1 MALPGGEDA
10 EIDPFHGHGGKAALR
25 IIIDMRIDG
34 HFPDPVP
41 GMPSSVAPVAGI
53 VAVFLKSP
61 GDLLQGVT
69 GGCLMPGS
77 ELENVIGGI
86 QAALLFRRQEGLI
99 RGSPVDIGNR
109 ILLELAEIPDRR
121 LSGIDAPRQEQQ
133 PGRISRMIS
142 SIGPNPFSLTNPSRV
157 FSAV

>member
-1 MALPGGEDA
+1 MTLPGGEDA

-25 IIIDMRIDG
+25 IVVDMRIDG

-41 GMPSSVAPVAGI
+41 GMPSSVAPVAR
-53 VAVFLKSP
+53 VVPVFLKSP

-69 GGCLMPGS
+69 GGCQMPGS
-77 ELENVIGGI
+77 KLENVVGGI
-86 QAALLFRRQEGLI
+86 QAALLFHRQEGLI

-121 LSGIDAPRQEQQ
+121 RSGIDVSRQEQQ
-133 PGRISRMIS
+133 PGQDQQHDQQ
-142 SIGPNPFSLTNPSRV
+142 
-157 FSAV
+157 